1 MTTELSK
8 LQPPGLWDNFAKICS
23 IPHPSENAQK
33 LVKFMQEFGEN
44 LSLET
49 NVDEVGNVII
59 RKPATK
65 GMENHKTVILQ
76 AHLDMVPQ
84 KNKSTVHDF
93 AKDPIQ
99 PYVDGE
105 WVKAKDTTL
114 GADNG
119 IGVAAIMA
127 ILQAKDIVHGPIEA
141 LFTIDEET
149 GMTGAFGIKS
159 DVLKGNILLN
169 LDTEVEGEFFI
180 GCAGGVN
187 TNIKLKCIETP
198 KEKDSIPF
206 HLTVSGLKGGHSGC
220 DIHLG
225 RGNANKII
233 ARLLW
238 ELDNKYNLG
247 IANIHGGD
255 LHNAIPREASAN
267 ITISQK
273 EENDVANF
281 VKTFANTIKEELS
294 TADPDIKIAL
304 TKGDDISSVLDK
316 EIQHKL
322 LNAIYACP
330 HGVLTMSKEVPGL
343 VETSTNFACLNV
355 DNVAIEILT
364 SQRSSVASL
373 KTMAA
378 NMVACA
384 FKLIDAEI
392 EHISDYPGWK
402 PNPNSEILKTIQKI
416 YQQKYG
422 KEAKI
427 SAIHAG
433 LECGLLGAAYPNLDM
448 ISFGPAI
455 KNAHSPDEKVNIASV
470 GRFWDLLLE
479 ILRTI

>member
-8 LQPPGLWDNFAKICS
+8 LQPQALWNNFAHICA
-23 IPHPSENAQK
+23 IPHPSKKEQK
-33 LVKFMQEFGEN
+33 LAKFVQEFGN
-44 LSLET
+44 KLSLET
-49 NVDEVGNVII
+49 ITDEVGNVII

-84 KNKSTVHDF
+84 KNKSTAHDF
-93 AKDPIQ
+93 EKDPIQ

-105 WVKAKDTTL
+105 WVKAKGTTL

-127 ILQAKDIVHGPIEA
+127 ILQAKDIAHGPIEA

-149 GMTGAFGIKS
+149 GMTGAFG
-159 DVLKGNILLN
+159 LKQDILHGDILLN
-169 LDTEVEGEFFI
+169 LDTEEEGEFFI

-187 TNIKLKCIETP
+187 TNIKLKYIEIP
-198 KEKDSIPF
+198 KDKDSATF

-238 ELDNKYNLG
+238 EIDNKYNLG

-281 VKTFANTIKEELS
+281 VKIFANTIKAELS
-294 TADPDIKIAL
+294 TADPDIKIVL
-304 TKGDDISSVLDK
+304 TKGDDVSSVLDK
-316 EIQHKL
+316 KIQHKL
-322 LNAIYACP
+322 LSAVYACP

-343 VETSTNFACLNV
+343 VETSTNLACLNI
-355 DNVAIEILT
+355 DNSNIEILT

-384 FKLIDAEI
+384 FKLIGAEI
-392 EHISDYPGWK
+392 EHVSDYPGWK
-402 PNPNSEILKTIQKI
+402 PNPNSNILKKMQEI
-416 YQQKYG
+416 YQKKYG

-433 LECGLLGAAYPNLDM
+433 LECGLLGAVYKNLDM
-448 ISFGPAI
+448 ISFGPTI

-470 GRFWDLLLE
+470 GRFWDLLIE
-479 ILRTI
+479 ILKNI